1 MTGFGLLGDGKET
14 TADWLHPISRN
25 NSLYNPTSREFPLL
39 PLSGFSSSFSF
50 ALFLSFSLRHP
61 LSFPLPLQCHEI
73 RCIEISKDEEYLLL
87 GCVQSGFAET
97 EETRKTLCIAWTWK
111 DCKGLDREWLE
122 GLCKLL
128 LIYWAQKDQP
138 SETSTSLLDG
148 SLGPGITYL
157 ESSLGEWWGWLDN
170 CRNLWWN
177 SGILSMGWDG
187 GPLLAHLWLHCF
199 SLSVK
204 LCNWIECSFE
214 CKRI

>member
-1 MTGFGLLGDGKET
+1 MK
-14 TADWLHPISRN
+14 N
-25 NSLYNPTSREFPLL
+25 TSYSVVSKVGSQRQRKQ
-39 PLSGFSSSFSF
+39 GRHF
-50 ALFLSFSLRHP
+50 ALPERGK
-61 LSFPLPLQCHEI
+61 I
-73 RCIEISKDEEYLLL
+73 
-87 GCVQSGFAET
+87 V
-97 EETRKTLCIAWTWK
+97 
-111 DCKGLDREWLE
+111 KGLDREWLE

-138 SETSTSLLDG
+138 SETSISLLDG
-148 SLGPGITYL
+148 SLGPGTTYL

-214 CKRI
+214 CKRIWSPTSIRIYEILWILKKVF